1 MSRTTKIPAAAKIA
15 ALAGAVGVG
24 ALAAVLL
31 RDASL
36 ERLPLAVFL
45 AVVAVGLALAQTR
58 ISRATTISLC
68 EFPLLTAIL
77 TLEPALVIMVG
88 ILVGL
93 IPPGRM
99 GWVSRAINV
108 AIFGTSMAVASVFLT
123 WSTGAIGISSP
134 ADAPIT
140 WLLLGVIAVGLD
152 TALHFLLN
160 GLWSRLAFGY
170 PLGDWYRDVIV
181 PLLKNDPLA
190 GLLVVPLVEMAWL
203 LPGMAKSLPLALSV
217 VGGLGM
223 WLMVQ
228 TTRRQ
233 VEAREMKDDFFR
245 AIFVSLARLLEMK
258 DPDTAYHS
266 ARVALFSRDI
276 ARVLGLSEEE
286 QSRIHLAGLL
296 HDVGKVGVPD
306 EILLKPGRLTAEE
319 RAIMERHARL
329 SAEAIQ
335 GIPGFSDLVR
345 SVYAHHERLDG
356 SGYPEGTVGD
366 DIPMGARILGVAD
379 TFEALTS
386 DRPYRPGRSA
396 LEALEV
402 FERESHLFDIDVV
415 SALRLL
421 VLSGETADTFDS
433 MADFSHE
440 WSRAARHL
448 EVRLDEEPFILPPE
462 RPRHP
467 FAIAPPVEAET
478 ANGDATLAWLEP
490 VGDGTE
496 PAPWFVSQ

>member
-1 MSRTTKIPAAAKIA
+1 MSRTTKIPGAAKFA
-15 ALAGAVGVG
+15 ALAGAVGVVG
-24 ALAAVLL
+24 LNVVLL
-31 RDASL
+31 RETELDGV
-36 ERLPLAVFL
+36 PLAMFL
-45 AVVAVGLALAQTR
+45 SIVAVGLALAQTR
-58 ISRATTISLC
+58 ISRSTTISLC
-68 EFPLLTAIL
+68 EFPLLAAIL
-77 TLEPALVIMVG
+77 TLEPALAIAVG
-88 ILVGL
+88 VTVGL

-108 AIFGTSMAVASVFLT
+108 AIFGTSMALASGFLA
-123 WSTGAIGISSP
+123 WSTAGVGIATP

-140 WLLLGVIAVGLD
+140 WLMLGVIAVGLD
-152 TALHFLLN
+152 TTVHFFLN

-170 PLGDWYRDVIV
+170 PLKEWYSDVIV

-203 LPGMAKSLPLALSV
+203 LQGMAKALPLALTL

-228 TTRRQ
+228 TTRKQ

-276 ARVLGLSEEE
+276 ARTLGLSEEE

-356 SGYPEGTVGD
+356 SGYPEGTFGD
-366 DIPMGARILGVAD
+366 AIPMGARILGVAD

-386 DRPYRPGRSA
+386 DRPYRPGRNA
-396 LEALEV
+396 LDALEV
-402 FERESHLFDIDVV
+402 FERESHLFDTDVV
-415 SALRLL
+415 AALRLL
-421 VLSGETADTFDS
+421 VLSGETADTFDT

-467 FAIAPPVEAET
+467 FAIAPVAEPVAE
-478 ANGDATLAWLEP
+478 NGDPTLSWLDP
-490 VGDGTE
+490 VPADAE
-496 PAPWFVSQ
+496 PAPWFVSK